1 MTEIVSSYHHNIEKN
16 RRRKHKPVPHPIDV
30 SVDGL
35 KDAISKNNFTT
46 AIKIINKIDKN
57 LLDKNILIF
66 VIESK
71 NQKIVDKI
79 INKIDTTKIPFD
91 EDILKSALRTRNS
104 NIVRN
109 VVDYTT
115 DRNLFVKYK
124 NQIQKSIL
132 KQKDIINLAGQIL
145 SHKDNNSFDRELQDV
160 VVDMYLSVVKD
171 HFSKSNIPK
180 NFPIKQFEDS
190 INESKYFLNNPRAI
204 NFNSLN
210 DDNKFLVLPV
220 YSEGH
225 CFSTVVRKL
234 EDEKISLTFVNLG
247 HRPFEKFGEDNQYKE
262 FVYAKQDALKI
273 LKDYSLNVRLDYPEK
288 VVSTERAYNNFARTS
303 IEKYT
308 LNVTSRDQKQGNCFL
323 KNIEKGIRLALSL
336 GLSKTEDKNF
346 NPNNLRVSV
355 EGEGK
360 YKVKFLKPIH
370 KAGDK
375 TNDNTELSTVELR
388 RDLINKL
395 TEKFPEYKVG
405 IIKEWDKYELRK
417 NNTVDKIDVMEI
429 DTPLLNVKPNKL
441 MEIKVNNNNNN
452 NCFSLG
458 I

>member
-46 AIKIINKIDKN
+46 AIKIINQIDKN

-79 INKIDTTKIPFD
+79 INKIDKTKIPFD

-190 INESKYFLNNPRAI
+190 ILSPQPILKAYFSIIDRNCSLGYFLVA
-204 NFNSLN
+204 L
-210 DDNKFLVLPV
+210 
-220 YSEGH
+220 
-225 CFSTVVRKL
+225 VRK
-234 EDEKISLTFVNLG
+234 DHMSL
-247 HRPFEKFGEDNQYKE
+247 PK
-262 FVYAKQDALKI
+262 
-273 LKDYSLNVRLDYPEK
+273 
-288 VVSTERAYNNFARTS
+288 
-303 IEKYT
+303 T
-308 LNVTSRDQKQGNCFL
+308 LFSWL
-323 KNIEKGIRLALSL
+323 LSL
-336 GLSKTEDKNF
+336 
-346 NPNNLRVSV
+346 
-355 EGEGK
+355 
-360 YKVKFLKPIH
+360 
-370 KAGDK
+370 
-375 TNDNTELSTVELR
+375 
-388 RDLINKL
+388 
-395 TEKFPEYKVG
+395 
-405 IIKEWDKYELRK
+405 
-417 NNTVDKIDVMEI
+417 
-429 DTPLLNVKPNKL
+429 
-441 MEIKVNNNNNN
+441 
-452 NCFSLG
+452 
-458 I
+458 